1 MTDTNRRQFLKT
13 AGLLAGGTLAASPG
27 CSPTPAP
34 GRSMEE
40 LARACRG
47 VHNFLTTPFLPDG
60 ALDVEGLRGNVAYH
74 ADRHPEDM
82 TIVVTCNLGE
92 LFSLDLEEHRAA
104 GRAAVEGAR
113 GRMPVIQGVAGG
125 YQLTL
130 EMARNAERAGVDALM
145 LFAPPYGSPTAR
157 GVYQYMHRV
166 ATAVRMGVFVNMW
179 HGYAV
184 AVEDYWPQ
192 VIRELARLPNVIG
205 FQDASGGLQVG
216 HSLGELIPDRFLWIA
231 RGEGHAVKALPA
243 GARAYTAAVA
253 SLTPK
258 ACRDFWKNGTAGN
271 LSEMNEILEQ
281 RISPMAAVRSLRP
294 GYSAAGIKVAL
305 ETLGR
310 AGGPTRPPMGQVAAA
325 DRPRIEAIVR
335 RHAET

>member
-1 MTDTNRRQFLKT
+1 MTENKRRRFLKT
-13 AGLLAGGTLAASPG
+13 VGLLAGSTLAASTG

-34 GRSMEE
+34 RRSMEE
-40 LARACRG
+40 LTRACRG
-47 VHNFLTTPFLPDG
+47 VHNILTTPFLSDG

-74 ADRHPEDM
+74 AERHPEDM

-92 LFSLDLEEHRAA
+92 LFSLDLEEHQAA
-104 GRAAVEGAR
+104 GRAAVEGAQ
-113 GRMPVIQGVAGG
+113 GKMPVIQGVAGG

-130 EMARNAERAGVDALM
+130 EMACNAERAGVDALM
-145 LFAPPYGSPTAR
+145 LFAPPYGSSTAR

-184 AVEDYWPQ
+184 AVEDYWGQ

-216 HSLGELIPDRFLWIA
+216 RSLEELIPDRFLWIA
-231 RGEGHAVKALPA
+231 RGEGQAVKALPV

-253 SLTPK
+253 CLVPR

-271 LSEMNEILEQ
+271 LLEMNEILEQ
-281 RISPMAAVRSLRP
+281 RIAPMAAVRSLRS
-294 GYSAAGIKVAL
+294 GYSAGGIKVAL
-305 ETLGR
+305 EAVGR
-310 AGGPTRPPMGQVAAA
+310 AGGPTRPPMGQVSPE
-325 DRPRIEAIVR
+325 DRPRIAELVR

>member
-1 MTDTNRRQFLKT
+1 MTDTNRRHFLKT

-47 VHNFLTTPFLPDG
+47 VHSFLTTPFLPDG
-60 ALDVEGLRGNVAYH
+60 ALDVEGLRRNVAHH
-74 ADRHPEDM
+74 AERDPRDM
-82 TIVVTCNLGE
+82 SIVVTCNLGE
-92 LFSLDLEEHRAA
+92 LFSLDLEEHQAA
-104 GRAAVEGAR
+104 GRAAVEGAQ
-113 GRMPVIQGVAGG
+113 GKMPVIQGVAGG
-125 YQLTL
+125 YRLTL

-145 LFAPPYGSPTAR
+145 LFAPPYGSATAR
-157 GVYQYMHRV
+157 GVYEYMHRV

-184 AVEDYWPQ
+184 AVEDYWAQ
-192 VIRELARLPNVIG
+192 VIGELAGLPNVIG
-205 FQDASGGLQVG
+205 FQDSSGGVEVG
-216 HSLGELIPDRFLWIA
+216 HSLGSLIPDRFLWIA

-253 SLTPK
+253 CLAPE
-258 ACRDFWKNGTAGN
+258 ACRKFWQYGTAGN
-271 LSEMNEILEQ
+271 LVEMKRILEQ
-281 RISPMAAVRSLRP
+281 RISPLAAVRSLRP

-305 ETLGR
+305 ETVGR
-310 AGGPTRPPMGQVAAA
+310 AGGPTRPPMGQVAAE

>member
-1 MTDTNRRQFLKT
+1 MTENERRQFLKT
-13 AGLLAGGTLAASPG
+13 AGLLAGGTLAASAG
-27 CSPTPAP
+27 CSPTPWP
-34 GRSMEE
+34 KRSMEE
-40 LARACRG
+40 LTRACRG
-47 VHNFLTTPFLPDG
+47 VHNFLTTPFLSNG

-74 ADRHPEDM
+74 AERHPEDM

-92 LFSLDLEEHRAA
+92 LFSLNLEEHRAT

-145 LFAPPYGSPTAR
+145 LFAPPYGSSTAR

-166 ATAVRMGVFVNMW
+166 ATTVRMGVFVNMW

-205 FQDASGGLQVG
+205 FQDASGDVQVG
-216 HSLGELIPDRFLWIA
+216 HSLGELIPDRLLWIA

-253 SLTPK
+253 CLAPE
-258 ACRDFWKNGTAGN
+258 ACRKFWEKGTAGD
-271 LSEMNEILEQ
+271 LVEMNEILER

>member
-1 MTDTNRRQFLKT
+1 MTEYKRRRFLKT
-13 AGLLAGGTLAASPG
+13 VGLVAGGSLATSAG
-27 CSPTPAP
+27 CSLNPGP

-40 LARACRG
+40 LTRACRG
-47 VHNFLTTPFLPDG
+47 VHNFLTTPFLLDG
-60 ALDVEGLRGNVAYH
+60 ELDVEGLRRNVAHH
-74 ADRHPEDM
+74 AERHPRDM

-104 GRAAVEGAR
+104 GRAAVEGAQ
-113 GRMPVIQGVAGG
+113 GKMPVIQGVAGG

-145 LFAPPYGSPTAR
+145 LFAPPYGSSTAR
-157 GVYQYMHRV
+157 GVYEYMHRV

-184 AVEDYWPQ
+184 AVEDYWAQ
-192 VIRELARLPNVIG
+192 VIGELAGLPNVIG
-205 FQDASGGLQVG
+205 FQDSSGGVEVG
-216 HSLGELIPDRFLWIA
+216 HSLGSLVPDRFLWIA

-253 SLTPK
+253 CLAPE
-258 ACRDFWKNGTAGN
+258 ACRKFWQYGTAGN
-271 LSEMNEILEQ
+271 LAEMKRILDQ
-281 RISPMAAVRSLRP
+281 RIAPMAAVRSLRP

-305 ETLGR
+305 ETVGR
-310 AGGPTRPPMGQVAAA
+310 AGGPTRPPMGQVAAE
-325 DRPRIEAIVR
+325 DRPRIEAIVK

>member
-1 MTDTNRRQFLKT
+1 MTGNQRRRFLKT
-13 AGLLAGGTLAASPG
+13 VGLAAGATLAPSAG
-27 CSPTPAP
+27 CSLNPGP

-40 LARACRG
+40 LTRACRG

-60 ALDVEGLRGNVAYH
+60 ALDAKGLRGNVAYH
-74 ADRHPEDM
+74 AERHARDM
-82 TIVVTCNLGE
+82 AIVVTCNLGE

-113 GRMPVIQGVAGG
+113 GKMPVIQGVAGG

-157 GVYQYMHRV
+157 GVYEYMHRL
-166 ATAVRMGVFVNMW
+166 ATSVRMGVFVNMW

-192 VIRELARLPNVIG
+192 VIRELAGLPNVIG
-205 FQDASGGLQVG
+205 FQDSSGGLEVG
-216 HSLGELIPDRFLWIA
+216 HSLGSLIPDRFLWIA

-253 SLTPK
+253 CLAPN
-258 ACRDFWKNGTAGN
+258 ACREFWEKGTAGN
-271 LSEMNEILEQ
+271 RAGMNRILEQ
-281 RISPMAAVRSLRP
+281 RIAPMAAVRSLRP
-294 GYSAAGIKVAL
+294 GYSAAGIKAAL
-305 ETLGR
+305 ETVGR
-310 AGGPTRPPMGQVAAA
+310 AGGPTRPPMGQVAAE